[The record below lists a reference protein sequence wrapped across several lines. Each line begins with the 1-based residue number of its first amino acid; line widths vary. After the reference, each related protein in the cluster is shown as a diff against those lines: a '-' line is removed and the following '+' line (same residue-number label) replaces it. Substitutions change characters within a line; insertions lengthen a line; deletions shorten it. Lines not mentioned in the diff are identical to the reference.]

1 MPLLGKNE
9 KVDLIVS
16 WLTISIAFSFL
27 FGDGLFNIAS
37 TIVLLPVSLI
47 AVGTGFVF
55 HELAHRQVARMF
67 KAHAEY
73 RAWSLGLMFALV
85 SAFFGFLFAA
95 PGAVYIY
102 GPHITRR
109 QNGIISAAGPATN
122 IVVAFVFML
131 LTVLFSWNQT
141 LGTIFMF
148 IAQINFFLA
157 LFNLLPVGPLDGKK
171 VMLWEPWIWGVM
183 FATAGIG
190 VFFFRAILAFFGVAA

>member
-16 WLTISIAFSFL
+16 WLTISIAFSFM
-27 FGDGLFNIAS
+27 FGEGLFNIAS
-37 TIVLLPVSLI
+37 SIVLLPVSLI

-55 HELAHRQVARMF
+55 HELAHRQVARIF

-73 RAWSLGLMFALV
+73 RAWSLGLIFTLV
-85 SAFFGFLFAA
+85 SAFLGFLFAA

-102 GPHITRR
+102 GPHITRK

-122 IVVAFVFML
+122 LVVAFVFTL
-131 LTVLFSWNQT
+131 LAVAFGWNQDLNT
-141 LGTIFMF
+141 VFVF

-183 FATAGIG
+183 FAVAGIG
-190 VFFFRAILAFFGVAA
+190 VFFFGGILAFFGAAA